1 MNKEE
6 KEALARAWGMSHSIV
21 REIRDLAEMNT
32 MLAYA
37 VIRQAETIIDLIVVN
52 NFDKAIKDAEKDD
65 NARTARAIK

>member
-6 KEALARAWGMSHSIV
+6 KEALARAWNMSHGIV

-37 VIRQAETIIDLIVVN
+37 VIRQAETMIDLTVVD
-52 NFDKAIKDAEKDD
+52 NFHKARKETPKDEE
-65 NARTARAIK
+65 